1 MVANDQSDEKLT
13 ITVEEAGKRLG
24 ISRATAYAL
33 ANQGQLPVIRL
44 GKRLLVSK
52 VGLERMVNEAGTKAQ
67 EKK

>member
-1 MVANDQSDEKLT
+1 MVANDQSDNKLT
-13 ITVEEAGKRLG
+13 LTVEQAGKRLG

-52 VGLERMVNEAGTKAQ
+52 VRLERMVNEARTKTQ
-67 EKK
+67 EEK